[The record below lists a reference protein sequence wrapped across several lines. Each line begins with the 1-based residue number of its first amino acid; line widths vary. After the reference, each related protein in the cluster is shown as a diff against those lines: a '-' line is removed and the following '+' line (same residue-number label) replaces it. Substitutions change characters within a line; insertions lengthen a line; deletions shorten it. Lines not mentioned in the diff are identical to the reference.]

1 VWLLRIGFWFFLV
14 YGFLA
19 QEGTK
24 QRARTTNQNHKP
36 KTTNRKPETMDFSNP
51 ILIKEM
57 RSRMRGKRAF
67 LVLTGYVVIL
77 SMIISLIYIV
87 LHKNAPSTVVN
98 QAGSVLTPVL
108 IYVQMGLICLIAP
121 TFSASA
127 ISSEREQQT
136 FDLLIASLAQPSTI
150 LFGKVGA
157 ALSYLFLTLFGSLPL
172 IALTYSLMI
181 VAGVTFCSM
190 SFYWSTLIRR
200 GVLAQLASLVAVI
213 FLVAAMPALALF
225 FSALAGNFNG
235 APSQTF
241 MNIVFLLLRTNPFAA
256 IASQIPGIP
265 MPANIWLHDVPV
277 WVTQVIFY
285 LILTAVSLLLSLR
298 RLHRVRSWI

>member
-1 VWLLRIGFWFFLV
+1 M
-14 YGFLA
+14 A
-19 QEGTK
+19 
-24 QRARTTNQNHKP
+24 
-36 KTTNRKPETMDFSNP
+36 NP

-67 LVLTGYVVIL
+67 LVLTSHVVTL
-77 SMIISLIYIV
+77 SLIIGLIYIV
-87 LHKNAPSTVVN
+87 LHRNAPTTVVN

-108 IYVQMGLICLIAP
+108 IFVQMGLICLIAP

-172 IALTYSLMI
+172 IALTYSLGGVALRDIAIAYLVMI

-200 GVLAQLASLVAVI
+200 GVLAQLTSLVAVI
-213 FLVAAMPALALF
+213 FLVAALPALALF
-225 FSALAGNFNG
+225 FTALARNFNPT
-235 APSQTF
+235 PSQSFT
-241 MNIVFLLLRTNPFAA
+241 NLVYILLRTNPFAA
-256 IASQIPGIP
+256 IASQIPGFP
-265 MPANIWLHDVPV
+265 MPANVWLRSVPV

-285 LILTAVSLLLSLR
+285 LFLTAISLLLSLR
-298 RLHRVRSWI
+298 RLHRVRNWI

>member
-1 VWLLRIGFWFFLV
+1 
-14 YGFLA
+14 
-19 QEGTK
+19 
-24 QRARTTNQNHKP
+24 
-36 KTTNRKPETMDFSNP
+36 
-51 ILIKEM
+51 M

-67 LVLTGYVVIL
+67 LVLTGHVVTL
-77 SMIISLIYIV
+77 SVIISLFYLV
-87 LHKNAPSTVVN
+87 LHKNAPTTVIN

-108 IYVQMGLICLIAP
+108 IYVQMALICLIAP

-172 IALTYSLMI
+172 ITLTYSLGGVALRDIAIAYLVMI

-200 GVLAQLASLVAVI
+200 GVLAQLTSLVAVI
-213 FLVAAMPALALF
+213 FLVAALPALALF
-225 FSALAGNFNG
+225 FIAFTRNFNPN
-235 APSQTF
+235 PSSSFT
-241 MNIVFLLLRTNPFAA
+241 NIVYVLLRTNPFAA
-256 IASQIPGIP
+256 IAAQIPGFPI
-265 MPANIWLHDVPV
+265 PANVWLHSVPV

-285 LILTAVSLLLSLR
+285 LVLTGISLLLSLR
-298 RLHRVRSWI
+298 RLHRVRDWI

>member
-1 VWLLRIGFWFFLV
+1 
-14 YGFLA
+14 
-19 QEGTK
+19 
-24 QRARTTNQNHKP
+24 
-36 KTTNRKPETMDFSNP
+36 MDFSNP

-67 LVLTGYVVIL
+67 LVLTGYVVTL
-77 SMIISLIYIV
+77 SLIISLIYVV
-87 LHKNAPSTVVN
+87 LHKNAPTTIVN

-172 IALTYSLMI
+172 IALTYSLGGVALRDIAIAYLIMI
-181 VAGVTFCSM
+181 VSGVTFCSM
-190 SFYWSTLIRR
+190 SFLWSTLIRR
-200 GVLAQLASLVAVI
+200 GVLAQLTSLVAVI

-225 FSALAGNFNG
+225 FSALAGNFNN
-235 APSQTF
+235 APSQAF

-265 MPANIWLHDVPV
+265 IPANIWLRSVPV

-285 LILTAVSLLLSLR
+285 LILTAASLLLSLR
-298 RLHRVRSWI
+298 RLRRVRSWI

>member
-1 VWLLRIGFWFFLV
+1 
-14 YGFLA
+14 
-19 QEGTK
+19 
-24 QRARTTNQNHKP
+24 
-36 KTTNRKPETMDFSNP
+36 MDVKNP

-67 LVLTGYVVIL
+67 LVLTGYVVTL
-77 SMIISLIYIV
+77 SLIISLIYVV

-172 IALTYSLMI
+172 IALTYSLGG
-181 VAGVTFCSM
+181 VALRDIAIAYLIMVVSGVTFCSM
-190 SFYWSTLIRR
+190 SFLWSTMIRR
-200 GVLAQLASLVAVI
+200 GVLAQLTSLIAVI

-225 FSALAGNFNG
+225 FSALAGNFNA
-235 APSQTF
+235 APSPAF
-241 MNIVFLLLRTNPFAA
+241 INIMFLLLRTNPFAA

-265 MPANIWLHDVPV
+265 IPANVWLHDVPL

-285 LILTAVSLLLSLR
+285 LILTGLSLFLSLR
-298 RLHRVRSWI
+298 RLQRVRSWI

>member
-1 VWLLRIGFWFFLV
+1 MI
-14 YGFLA
+14 
-19 QEGTK
+19 
-24 QRARTTNQNHKP
+24 
-36 KTTNRKPETMDFSNP
+36 DFSNP

-57 RSRMRGKRAF
+57 RSRMRGRRAF
-67 LVLTGYVVIL
+67 VVTTGYVLVL
-77 SMIISLIYIV
+77 SLIICLIYVV

-108 IYVQMGLICLIAP
+108 IYVQMALICLIAP

-172 IALTYSLMI
+172 ITLTYSLGG
-181 VAGVTFCSM
+181 VALRDIGIAYLIMTVSGVTFCSM
-190 SFYWSTLIRR
+190 GFLWSTFIRR
-200 GVLAQLASLVAVI
+200 GVLAQLTSLLAVI

-225 FSALAGNFNG
+225 FSALSGNFNS
-235 APSQTF
+235 APSPLFT
-241 MNIVFLLLRTNPFAA
+241 NLVFLLLRTNPFAA

-265 MPANIWLHDVPV
+265 IPANVWFHDVPV
-277 WVTQVIFY
+277 WVSQVIFY
-285 LILTAVSLLLSLR
+285 LLLSMWCLFFSLR
-298 RLHRVRSWI
+298 RLQRVRSWM

>member
-1 VWLLRIGFWFFLV
+1 VDL
-14 YGFLA
+14 
-19 QEGTK
+19 
-24 QRARTTNQNHKP
+24 
-36 KTTNRKPETMDFSNP
+36 SNP

-57 RSRMRGKRAF
+57 RTRMRGKRAF
-67 LVLTGYVVIL
+67 LVLTGYIVTL
-77 SMIISLIYIV
+77 SLIIGLIYIV
-87 LHKNAPSTVVN
+87 LHKNAPTTLVN

-136 FDLLIASLAQPSTI
+136 FDLLIASLARPSTI

-172 IALTYSLMI
+172 IALTYSLGGVALRDIAIAYLVMI

-200 GVLAQLASLVAVI
+200 GVLAQLSSLISVI

-225 FSALAGNFNG
+225 FSALAAGSFNG
-235 APSQTF
+235 PPSQAF
-241 MNIVFLLLRTNPFAA
+241 LNIVFLLLRTNPFAA
-256 IASQIPGIP
+256 IAAQIPGIP
-265 MPANIWLHDVPV
+265 IPANIWLHGVPV

-285 LILTAVSLLLSLR
+285 LVLTAASLYLSLR

>member
-1 VWLLRIGFWFFLV
+1 MENGKWAW
-14 YGFLA
+14 
-19 QEGTK
+19 T
-24 QRARTTNQNHKP
+24 RTLNP
-36 KTTNRKPETMDFSNP
+36 EPETMDFSNP

-67 LVLTGYVVIL
+67 LVLSGYVVTL
-77 SMIISLIYIV
+77 SLIISLIYIV
-87 LHKNAPSTVVN
+87 LHKNAPTTVVN

-172 IALTYSLMI
+172 IALTYSLGG
-181 VAGVTFCSM
+181 VALRDIAIAYLIMVVSGVTFCSM
-190 SFYWSTLIRR
+190 SFFWSTLIRR
-200 GVLAQLASLVAVI
+200 GVLAQLTSLIAVI

-235 APSQTF
+235 PPSQAF
-241 MNIVFLLLRTNPFAA
+241 MNIVFLL
-256 IASQIPGIP
+256 PGICDAMAANGFVLNRIP
-265 MPANIWLHDVPV
+265 IPANVWLHGGSGVGDSGD
-277 WVTQVIFY
+277 
-285 LILTAVSLLLSLR
+285 ILSDLN
-298 RLHRVRSWI
+298 RSELVL

>member
-1 VWLLRIGFWFFLV
+1 
-14 YGFLA
+14 
-19 QEGTK
+19 
-24 QRARTTNQNHKP
+24 
-36 KTTNRKPETMDFSNP
+36 MDFKNP

-57 RSRMRGKRAF
+57 RTRMRGKRAF
-67 LVLTGYVVIL
+67 LVLTGYVVTL
-77 SMIISLIYIV
+77 SLIISLIYIV

-172 IALTYSLMI
+172 IALTYSLGG
-181 VAGVTFCSM
+181 VALRDIAIAYLIMVVSGVTFCSM
-190 SFYWSTLIRR
+190 SFLWSTMIRR
-200 GVLAQLASLVAVI
+200 GVLAQLTSLIAVI

-225 FSALAGNFNG
+225 FSALAGNFNST
-235 APSQTF
+235 PSPAF
-241 MNIVFLLLRTNPFAA
+241 INIMFLLLRTNPFAA

-265 MPANIWLHDVPV
+265 IPANVWLNNVPL

-285 LILTAVSLLLSLR
+285 LVLTSLSLFLSLR
-298 RLHRVRSWI
+298 RLQRVRSWI

>member
-1 VWLLRIGFWFFLV
+1 MEL
-14 YGFLA
+14 
-19 QEGTK
+19 
-24 QRARTTNQNHKP
+24 
-36 KTTNRKPETMDFSNP
+36 SNP

-57 RSRMRGKRAF
+57 RTRMRGTRAF
-67 LVLTGYVVIL
+67 LVLTGYVVTL
-77 SMIISLIYIV
+77 SVIIGLVYVV
-87 LHKNAPSTVVN
+87 LHKNAPTTVVN
-98 QAGSVLTPVL
+98 QAGSILTPVL

-136 FDLLIASLAQPSTI
+136 FDLLVASLARPSAI

-157 ALSYLFLTLFGSLPL
+157 ALSYLILTLFGSLPL
-172 IALTYSLMI
+172 IALTYSLGGVALRDIAIAYLIMI
-181 VAGVTFCSM
+181 VAGVTFCSL
-190 SFYWSTLIRR
+190 SFLWSTLIRR
-200 GVLAQLASLVAVI
+200 GVLAQLMSVTVVI

-225 FSALAGNFNG
+225 FSALAGNLSG
-235 APSQTF
+235 TPSQTF

-265 MPANIWLHDVPV
+265 IPQNIWLRDVPV

-285 LILTAVSLLLSLR
+285 LVLTAVSLFLSLK
-298 RLHRVRSWI
+298 RLQRVRNWL

>member
-1 VWLLRIGFWFFLV
+1 
-14 YGFLA
+14 
-19 QEGTK
+19 
-24 QRARTTNQNHKP
+24 
-36 KTTNRKPETMDFSNP
+36 MDFSNP

-57 RSRMRGKRAF
+57 RTRMRGTRAF
-67 LVLTGYVVIL
+67 LVLTGYVVTL
-77 SMIISLIYIV
+77 SVIVSLIYIV

-136 FDLLIASLAQPSTI
+136 FDLLIASLARPSTI

-172 IALTYSLMI
+172 IALTYSLGG
-181 VAGVTFCSM
+181 VALRDIAIAYLVMVVSGVTFCSM
-190 SFYWSTLIRR
+190 SFLWSTLIRR
-200 GVLAQLASLVAVI
+200 GVLAQLTSLTAVI

-241 MNIVFLLLRTNPFAA
+241 LNIVFLLLRTNPFAA

-265 MPANIWLHDVPV
+265 IPANIWLHNVPV

-285 LILTAVSLLLSLR
+285 LLLTTLSLFLSLR
-298 RLHRVRSWI
+298 RLQRVRSWI

>member
-1 VWLLRIGFWFFLV
+1 MEL
-14 YGFLA
+14 
-19 QEGTK
+19 
-24 QRARTTNQNHKP
+24 
-36 KTTNRKPETMDFSNP
+36 SNP

-67 LVLTGYVVIL
+67 LVLTGYVVTL
-77 SMIISLIYIV
+77 SLIISLIYIV
-87 LHKNAPSTVVN
+87 LHKNAPTTVVN

-150 LFGKVGA
+150 LFGKLGA

-172 IALTYSLMI
+172 IALTYSLGGVALRDIAIAYLVMI

-190 SFYWSTLIRR
+190 SFLWSTMIRR
-200 GVLAQLASLVAVI
+200 GVLAQLTSLIVVI

-225 FSALAGNFNG
+225 FSALAGSFSG
-235 APSQTF
+235 TPSQAF

-265 MPANIWLHDVPV
+265 IPAYIWLHGVPV

-285 LILTAVSLLLSLR
+285 LMLTAVSLLWSLK

>member
-1 VWLLRIGFWFFLV
+1 
-14 YGFLA
+14 
-19 QEGTK
+19 
-24 QRARTTNQNHKP
+24 
-36 KTTNRKPETMDFSNP
+36 MDFSNP

-57 RSRMRGKRAF
+57 RTRMRGKRAF
-67 LVLTGYVVIL
+67 LVLTGYVVTL
-77 SMIISLIYIV
+77 SLIISLIYIV
-87 LHKNAPSTVVN
+87 LHKNAPTTIVN

-172 IALTYSLMI
+172 IALTYSLGG
-181 VAGVTFCSM
+181 VALRDIAIAYLVMVVSGVTFCSM
-190 SFYWSTLIRR
+190 SFLWSTMIRR
-200 GVLAQLASLVAVI
+200 GVLAQLTSLIAVI

-235 APSQTF
+235 PPSQAF

-265 MPANIWLHDVPV
+265 IPANVWLHSVPV

-285 LILTAVSLLLSLR
+285 LLLTAASLLLSLR
-298 RLHRVRSWI
+298 RLRRVRSWM